1 MRGLAGAQ
9 PLKQGEKTDDE
20 KRVKMQKRPGGSLL
34 VQSSGTMRILLIL
47 IAAAILA
54 GVVLQEPRSLAR
66 IFLGFLAALL
76 PLGIAAIMDGV
87 RFHFDGLK
95 RRVFWQRKNLFR
107 TRTGELGFDEIT
119 EVRLASLSDPERR
132 KGKNQQCYRVVLAT
146 AAGDL
151 PLSNV
156 WTANL
161 RKETQIAEA
170 ICALLGKCSPVTVE
184 NSVDELVAAGQ
195 KIDAIKLARE
205 RFGLNLTQAKKLV
218 DEKSRLKSS

>member
-1 MRGLAGAQ
+1 M
-9 PLKQGEKTDDE
+9 
-20 KRVKMQKRPGGSLL
+20 

-47 IAAAILA
+47 IGAAILA

-66 IFLGFLAALL
+66 ILLGFLAALL

-95 RRVFWQRKNLFR
+95 RRVFWRRKNLFR
-107 TRTGELGFDEIT
+107 TRTGEAGFDEIS

-132 KGKNQQCYRVVLAT
+132 KGKNQTCYRVVLAT
-146 AAGDL
+146 ATGEL

-170 ICALLGKCSPVTVE
+170 ISSLLGKGSPVTVE

-205 RFGLNLTQAKKLV
+205 RFGLNLTEAKKLI